1 MKTINTTVAAKSTA
15 TKAYPVKDVTIKIKE
30 YKRVKPVTEEAV
42 TELFK
47 SVPRED
53 FLDAQDIAEIGT
65 YFTVGKQVQSWMSKS
80 NIDPNL
86 KLAI

>member
-1 MKTINTTVAAKSTA
+1 MTTINTTVAAKSTA

-47 SVPRED
+47 SVPRRSRHSRNRYI
-53 FLDAQDIAEIGT
+53 L
-65 YFTVGKQVQSWMSKS
+65 YSR
-80 NIDPNL
+80 
-86 KLAI
+86 